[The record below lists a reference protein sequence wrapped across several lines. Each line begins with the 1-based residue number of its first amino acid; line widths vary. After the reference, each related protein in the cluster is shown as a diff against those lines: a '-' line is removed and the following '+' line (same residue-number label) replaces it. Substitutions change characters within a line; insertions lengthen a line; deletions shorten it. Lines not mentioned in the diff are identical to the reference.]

1 MGGTINRSVRSRPAL
16 WLVLTLLPLAV
27 QAAGPTF
34 DIPPLRT
41 SLTVS
46 GQPIGLTVSGA
57 ISESASRG
65 EGARTFDVNLRAD
78 LRDLQDHMTLLL
90 QSELNQSNR
99 CGERLSVEQAD
110 IMPAAPAARLT
121 VRVHFEKW
129 ACLKAF
135 GKENAKRLVG
145 GEGTVHMILTPA
157 VESGGAVRLDAEV
170 ANIEADGSLGELL
183 RSGSVGAELREKI
196 RDSILKAV
204 QRSTDL
210 GNVLPAQAQPF
221 VTVRSVVFGE
231 SGDAAGSR
239 LTLQIAGSLLVPA
252 QQVSSLLAQF
262 SARH

>member
-1 MGGTINRSVRSRPAL
+1 L
-16 WLVLTLLPLAV
+16 WLVLTVVPLPA
-27 QAAGPTF
+27 QAAGLTF

-41 SLTVS
+41 SLNVS
-46 GQPIGLTVSGA
+46 GQPIGLIVSGVV
-57 ISESASRG
+57 SESPGRV
-65 EGARTFDVNLRAD
+65 EGAQTFDVSLRAD
-78 LRDLQDHMTLLL
+78 LRDLQDHLTLLL

-110 IMPAAPAARLT
+110 IVPTAPAARLT

-145 GEGTVHMILTPA
+145 GDGTVHMILTPA
-157 VESGGAVRLDAEV
+157 VEPGGAVRLDAEV
-170 ANIEADGSLGELL
+170 GRIEADGSLGELL

-210 GNVLPAQAQPF
+210 GNVLPVQAQPF
-221 VTVRSVVFGE
+221 VTIRSLAFGE
-231 SGDAAGSR
+231 SGDAGSGR
-239 LTLQIAGSLLVPA
+239 LTLKIAGGLLVPA

>member
-1 MGGTINRSVRSRPAL
+1 MRSRAAWWIL
-16 WLVLTLLPLAV
+16 LTVLPLPV
-27 QAAGPTF
+27 QAAGLTF

-41 SLTVS
+41 SLNVS
-46 GQPIGLTVSGA
+46 GQPIGLIVSGVV
-57 ISESASRG
+57 SESPATRA
-65 EGARTFDVNLRAD
+65 EGARTFEVNLRAD

-99 CGERLSVEQAD
+99 CGERLSVQQAE
-110 IMPAAPAARLT
+110 IVPAAPSARLA

-157 VESGGAVRLDAEV
+157 VEPGGAVRLDAEV
-170 ANIEADGSLGELL
+170 ARIDADGSLGELL

-221 VTVRSVVFGE
+221 VTIRSVAFGE
-231 SGDAAGSR
+231 SGDTGGR

-252 QQVSSLLAQF
+252 QQVASMLAHLSSG
-262 SARH
+262 H

>member
-1 MGGTINRSVRSRPAL
+1 MRSRAVL
-16 WLVLTLLPLAV
+16 WLVLTVLPLSA

-41 SLTVS
+41 SLNVS
-46 GQPIGLTVSGA
+46 GQPIGLIVSGA

-65 EGARTFDVNLRAD
+65 EGAQTFDFNLRAD
-78 LRDLQDHMTLLL
+78 LGDLQDHLTLLL

-99 CGERLSVEQAD
+99 CGERLSVEQAE
-110 IMPAAPAARLT
+110 MVPAAPTARLT

-135 GKENAKRLVG
+135 GKENAKRLLG
-145 GEGTVHMILTPA
+145 GDGTVQMVLKPA
-157 VESGGAVRLDAEV
+157 VEQGGAVRLDAEV
-170 ANIEADGSLGELL
+170 GNIEADGSLGELL

-221 VTVRSVVFGE
+221 VSIRSVAFGE
-231 SGDAAGSR
+231 SGDAAGGR
-239 LTLQIAGSLLVPA
+239 LTLKIAGGLLVPP
-252 QQVSSLLAQF
+252 QQVSSLLAQL